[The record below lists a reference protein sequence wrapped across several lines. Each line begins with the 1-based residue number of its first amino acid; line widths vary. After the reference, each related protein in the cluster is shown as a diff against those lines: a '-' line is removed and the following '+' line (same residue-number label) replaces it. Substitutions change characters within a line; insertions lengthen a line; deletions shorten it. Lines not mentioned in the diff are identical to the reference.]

1 MTARGK
7 AGMKPSVCGWSLGQD
22 WEQEAKTKLASVGPV
37 TLRVDGH
44 WVVGLGTRKD
54 PWAGLREGAAGWAA
68 HFWLDQAWVVARGRD
83 SHGGRSQ
90 AGTRL

>member
-7 AGMKPSVCGWSLGQD
+7 AGMKPLICGWSLGQD

-44 WVVGLGTRKD
+44 WVVGLGT
-54 PWAGLREGAAGWAA
+54 PGLASGKGQQVGLPISGW
-68 HFWLDQAWVVARGRD
+68 
-83 SHGGRSQ
+83 
-90 AGTRL
+90 TRLG